1 MENDRDTRKKGTQRV
16 VNLLHEFFGNVPG
29 TTELQTTNPFTHS
42 QAIARGAARK
52 AAAVSGALAI
62 PAGPL
67 GLFTILPDI
76 LAIWRIQSQMVA
88 DIAGTFGQ
96 TPHLSREQMIYC
108 LFRHAASQ
116 AVRDLVVRVGERYII
131 RRASLELLERVLR
144 KVGLRVSQQV
154 AGRFISRWL
163 PIIGAFGVG
172 AYAYYDTSRVAR
184 TAVELFQK
192 EIGEEPAE
200 DIPGHPPALT
210 H

>member
-1 MENDRDTRKKGTQRV
+1 MENNQANRLKGTERIV
-16 VNLLHEFFGNVPG
+16 SMLNEFFGNVPG
-29 TTELQTTNPFTHS
+29 TTELQATNPFS
-42 QAIARGAARK
+42 RAQAIARGAARK

-67 GLFTILPDI
+67 GLFTILPDL

-88 DIAGTFGQ
+88 DIAGSFGQ

-131 RRASLELLERVLR
+131 RRASLELIERVLQ
-144 KVGLRVSQQV
+144 KVGLRISQQV
-154 AGRFISRWL
+154 AGRFLSRWL

-172 AYAYYDTSRVAR
+172 AYAYYDTAKVAR
-184 TAVELFQK
+184 TAIALFQE
-192 EIGEEPAE
+192 EIAEEPDA
-200 DIPGHPPALT
+200 DTPPATPALV

>member
-1 MENDRDTRKKGTQRV
+1 MENNRESRRKGTERV
-16 VNLLHEFFGNVPG
+16 VNMLNEFFGNVPG
-29 TTELQTTNPFTHS
+29 TAELQATNPFTRS

-67 GLFTILPDI
+67 GLFTILPDL

-88 DIAGTFGQ
+88 DIAGSFGK

-116 AVRDLVVRVGERYII
+116 AVRDLVIRVGQRYII
-131 RRASLELLERVLR
+131 RRASLELIERVLQ
-144 KVGLRVSQQV
+144 KVGIRVTQRV

-163 PIIGAFGVG
+163 PIIGAVGVG
-172 AYAYYDTSRVAR
+172 AYAYYDTARVAR
-184 TAVELFQK
+184 TAMELFQE
-192 EIGEEPAE
+192 EIVEEPAA
-200 DIPGHPPALT
+200 DISAQSPALVN
-210 H
+210 

>member
-1 MENDRDTRKKGTQRV
+1 MENNQANRLKGTERIV
-16 VNLLHEFFGNVPG
+16 SMLNEFFGNVPG
-29 TTELQTTNPFTHS
+29 TTELQATNPFS
-42 QAIARGAARK
+42 RARAIARGAARK

-67 GLFTILPDI
+67 GLFTILPDL

-88 DIAGTFGQ
+88 DIAGSFGK

-131 RRASLELLERVLR
+131 RRASLELIERVLQ
-144 KVGLRVSQQV
+144 KVGLRISQQV

-172 AYAYYDTSRVAR
+172 AYAYYDTAKVAR
-184 TAVELFQK
+184 TAIALFQE
-192 EIGEEPAE
+192 EIAEEPDA
-200 DIPGHPPALT
+200 DAPPATPALV